1 MAKFTLYLR
10 EPKAEKE
17 SPIQLVI
24 WHQNKQLKISTGK
37 SIHPR
42 FWNKA
47 EQQARLVKDFPQGKI
62 FNQILDY
69 IKESAKKCLID
80 IEKELQRP
88 PTAKELKE
96 EIIKAINPDAPQPN
110 SESATKPKFMELFA
124 RFIKESETGER
135 LKDTGERFTQLTI
148 KKYRTTETRLK
159 EFGRKY
165 FLDFDTID
173 QNFYKKFLQF
183 LNKHNYKPNTIGKY
197 IQVVKTFMKYAT
209 ENGYNSNMSFQKST
223 FKVFSIT
230 GFSIYLNEEEIA
242 ELWSLDLST
251 DKRLEPIRDLFIVG
265 CYTGLRYS
273 DFSRLNEKHIE
284 DGFFRIKTLKTAQP
298 VIIPVHPIV
307 EEIMTRNEGL
317 PKAISNQK
325 TNQYLKEVTAMVPSL
340 QQIIEVDQVEG
351 GQKINRKIPK
361 WQLVTTHTARRSF
374 ATNIY
379 KQGLM
384 TSFDIMQI
392 TGHKTEQAFLKYIK
406 VTPEE
411 AAKRLQNVWRDTYL
425 QVV

>member
-10 EPKAEKE
+10 EPNAEKE
-17 SPIQLVI
+17 SQIQLIV
-24 WHQNKQLKISTGK
+24 WHLNKQLKLSTGK
-37 SIHPR
+37 SIHPK
-42 FWNKA
+42 FWNVA
-47 EQQARLVKDFPQGKI
+47 EQQARQVRDFPQSKI
-62 FNQILDY
+62 FNQRLNY
-69 IKESAKKCLID
+69 IKEVAKKCLD
-80 IEKELQRP
+80 ELERELKRP
-88 PTAKELKE
+88 PTAKELRE
-96 EIIKAINPDAPQPN
+96 SIKSILKPEAVHVEQPTT
-110 SESATKPKFMELFA
+110 APKFMELFA
-124 RFIKESETGER
+124 RFIHESETGER
-135 LKDTGERFTQLTI
+135 LSDKGNRLSPLSI
-148 KKYRTTETRLK
+148 KKYRTTETRLN

-173 QNFYKKFLQF
+173 QNFYNKFLQF
-183 LNKHNYKPNTIGKY
+183 LNEHRYKPNTIGKY
-197 IQVVKTFMKYAT
+197 VQVVKTFMKYAT
-209 ENGYNSNMSFQKST
+209 ENGYNTNTYFQKPT
-223 FKVFSIT
+223 FKAFAIT
-230 GFSIYLNEEEIA
+230 GFSIYLTEEEIA

-284 DGFFRIKTLKTAQP
+284 DGLFKIKTMKTDQP
-298 VIIPVHPIV
+298 VIIPIHPLV
-307 EEIMTRNEGL
+307 KEIMIINDGL

-351 GQKINRKIPK
+351 GQKITRKIPK

-379 KQGLM
+379 KSGLM
-384 TSFDIMQI
+384 TTIDIMQI

-425 QVV
+425 KAV